1 MDPVQALREIAFE
14 LERASAPTYRVQAF
28 RRAARVA
35 ADLPAAELDRRLRD
49 GTLAELGGI
58 GPATSLAMTQAAA
71 GRTPEYLARLLS
83 ERAAL
88 PPGPVRAALRGDCHS
103 HSDWSDGGS
112 PPAEMALAARDLGH
126 EWLALTDHSPR
137 LTVANGLSAARLKR
151 QLELVAEI
159 NAELA
164 PFRLLTGIE
173 VDILEDGGLD
183 QADELLGQ
191 LDVVVASVH
200 SKLRMPSAP
209 MTRRMLAAIAS
220 PHTDVLG
227 HCTGKMGRGPR
238 SRPESEFD
246 AEAVFAAC
254 REHGV
259 AVEINCRPERQD
271 PPDRLLALAVQA
283 GCDFAIDT
291 DAHAPGQLDW
301 LDSGCARAERHGIS
315 PDRIINARTADQVA
329 RARH

>member
-191 LDVVVASVH
+191 LDVVVASADDQAH
-200 SKLRMPSAP
+200 ARRHRESAY
-209 MTRRMLAAIAS
+209 RRARPL
-220 PHTDVLG
+220 HGQD
-227 HCTGKMGRGPR
+227 GPR
-238 SRPESEFD
+238 AP
-246 AEAVFAAC
+246 VAAGVGIRRRGGICGVPRARC
-254 REHGV
+254 R
-259 AVEINCRPERQD
+259 RRD
-271 PPDRLLALAVQA
+271 
-283 GCDFAIDT
+283 
-291 DAHAPGQLDW
+291 QLP
-301 LDSGCARAERHGIS
+301 ARAAGSAGPAAGPGGAGRLRLRYRH
-315 PDRIINARTADQVA
+315 
-329 RARH
+329 